1 MNTLAST
8 PPRISAFRAASLAKP
23 RLRFSKLPLRAVH
36 DSLKLIDRRASSFV
50 VFYLGDA

>member
-36 DSLKLIDRRASSFV
+36 DSLKLIDLHASSFA